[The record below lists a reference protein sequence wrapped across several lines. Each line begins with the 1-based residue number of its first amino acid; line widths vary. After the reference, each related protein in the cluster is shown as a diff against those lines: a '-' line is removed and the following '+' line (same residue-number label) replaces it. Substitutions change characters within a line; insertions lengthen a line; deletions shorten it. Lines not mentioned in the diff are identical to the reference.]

1 MRDADGMYGEEPAH
15 MKDSDVLAKDWS
27 DSERKYAK
35 QVADLQAKNHALES
49 EVLQDNAA
57 LRRQAQEIV
66 ERGKQNF
73 ALQAEVERLLTAL
86 LAVEWV
92 VDRDDDSFCPWC
104 GRYRDTDNGRH
115 RSDCGR
121 QIALGLAEVAQ

>member
-1 MRDADGMYGEEPAH
+1 

-27 DSERKYAK
+27 DSERKYAR

-49 EVLQDNAA
+49 EVEQDNAA

-73 ALQAEVERLLTAL
+73 ALQAEVARLRTAL
-86 LAVEWV
+86 LAWKIECAAFSLH
-92 VDRDDDSFCPWC
+92 DGES
-104 GRYRDTDNGRH
+104 
-115 RSDCGR
+115 
-121 QIALGLAEVAQ
+121 QIERTRAARIEARIAGILEVTQ